1 MTFTQAARVDRTD
14 RKAASLLGVYEFLHN
29 QDQGNFHYL
38 YALLE
43 RYAALN
49 MMDRLQDRFRILI
62 TLFYR
67 QNITREQ
74 VVTAAR
80 FVSRQLKKRK
90 HMNSLSEFKHF
101 LWRESQEIAA
111 AASAHIATV

>member
-14 RKAASLLGVYEFLHN
+14 RKTASLLGVYEYLHN
-29 QDQGNFHYL
+29 QDRSNFHYT

-49 MMDRLQDRFRILI
+49 MIDRIQDNFRHLI
-62 TLFYR
+62 QSFYR

-80 FVSRQLKKRK
+80 FVARQLKKRK
-90 HMNSLSEFKHF
+90 HNNSLSEFKHF

-111 AASAHIATV
+111 AASVHIATV